1 MIRNL
6 FVRNSNRKLLF
17 FAINNTCNNSCKMCS
32 IWKMNEKKVVRF
44 EDAKKA
50 LTEFYRHGFRFLQL
64 TGGEPLLNPD
74 FFRIL
79 GFAKSRGFTV
89 FFPTNGTLISR
100 ETAAKLA
107 ESKVD
112 HVSISIHHFDPD
124 IFEKISGHKNILKKT
139 LDAVKYLRQAGVPV
153 SALCTITKDNYKDV
167 ESIAKFFKG
176 MNLSVAFSTPVTI
189 KNTTYALGGKSAEF
203 SRDELKSAVAQIIG
217 LKKKYRNIFN
227 CRDFLE
233 DALSFLDGRKSRHP
247 CLGGKKIFYLDW
259 DMKVF
264 PCMYMG
270 KGIDAKKFFA
280 ASDDGNIECEK
291 CIQQC
296 FREPSIFLK
305 SDLDAIRIVMKEP
318 LTYASFIK
326 NSYLKAPQ
334 H

>member
-1 MIRNL
+1 M
-6 FVRNSNRKLLF
+6 S
-17 FAINNTCNNSCKMCS
+17 
-32 IWKMNEKKVVRF
+32 EKKIVRF
-44 EDAKKA
+44 EEAKKA
-50 LTEFYRHGFRFLQL
+50 LKKFYGHDFRFLQL

-79 GFAKSRGFTV
+79 GFAKKLGFTV

-100 ETAAKLA
+100 EIAGKFA

-112 HVSISIHHFDPD
+112 QVSISIHHFDPV

-153 SALCTITKDNYKDV
+153 SALCTITKDNYKDI
-167 ESIAKFFKG
+167 ESIVKFFKG
-176 MNLSVAFSTPVTI
+176 LDMSVSFCTPMSISKTSF
-189 KNTTYALGGKSAEF
+189 ALGGKSTEF
-203 SRDELKSAVAQIIG
+203 SNDELKSVITQIID
-217 LKKKYRNIFN
+217 LKKRYGNIFN

-233 DALSFLDGRKSRHP
+233 DVLSFLDGRKSRHT

-264 PCMYMG
+264 PCMYRG
-270 KGIDAKKFFA
+270 NGISVEKFFG
-280 ASDDGNIECEK
+280 ASTDDNRECEK
-291 CIQQC
+291 CIHQC

-305 SDLDAIRIVMKEP
+305 SDLDAARIVLKEP
-318 LTYASFIK
+318 FTYLSFIN
-326 NSYLKAPQ
+326 NSYLKSLQ